1 MLSNAKY
8 EQMDLWDRRQLDSDL
23 QARIEEKTDFD
34 EAYEFLWKRYIAKSS
49 KATEG
54 NDKYCFLKYLSLI

>member
-34 EAYEFLWKRYIAKSS
+34 EAYEFLWKRYIAKSA

-54 NDKYCFLKYLSLI
+54 NDKYCF